1 MKTKLVWLFAL
12 IWILLTWFFFSQNS
26 IKNIDTI
33 DTVRIPNSWWTNSGS
48 ISKSLS
54 TEDKIG
60 LLISEAD
67 VVKKLKKDKNDYFL
81 EELPKI
87 ETYSTSSP
95 SFEYFILKSVKE
107 NKVDICNGIND
118 TSKKNLCIDLFWNQK
133 NTDAFVKTYVKS
145 WENVQ
150 FAESMYKI
158 VSNIRDWINSCEHD
172 DIIAYLACKKVF
184 DNNYDV
190 LKTFIRYA
198 RLDETST
205 WIFLKDN
212 YKDIINYW
220 GEDKGFIYLI
230 ENSTLKRF

>member
-107 NKVDICNGIND
+107 NKVDICNGIQSCLPVIIKPDRVAGNGFVYNKRIRCQFLQLNRPSVIRRTIAVAD
-118 TSKKNLCIDLFWNQK
+118 SKYGKWLQ
-133 NTDAFVKTYVKS
+133 
-145 WENVQ
+145 
-150 FAESMYKI
+150 
-158 VSNIRDWINSCEHD
+158 R
-172 DIIAYLACKKVF
+172 
-184 DNNYDV
+184 
-190 LKTFIRYA
+190 FI
-198 RLDETST
+198 
-205 WIFLKDN
+205 
-212 YKDIINYW
+212 IINRRQYQRRIW
-220 GEDKGFIYLI
+220 
-230 ENSTLKRF
+230 